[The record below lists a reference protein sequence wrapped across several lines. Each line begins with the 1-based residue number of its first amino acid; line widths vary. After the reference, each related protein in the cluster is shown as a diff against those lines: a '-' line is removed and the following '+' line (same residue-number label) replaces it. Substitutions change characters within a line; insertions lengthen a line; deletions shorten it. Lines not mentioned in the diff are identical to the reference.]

1 MALACAAAVVFCAA
15 SLVMGA
21 YMAGIAPF
29 DLLRDPANQFG
40 FPVYGGVISNLSV
53 SVLTLSAAVA
63 GFAAIFG
70 TRKRTRFTAAALLSA
85 ILAVDDQYMLH
96 EYVGPKIIGVPEV
109 AFFALYALVGLAI
122 AWSIGRRLLLL
133 RHATLLLAG
142 LGLALSIAIDLLLPM
157 SAYTVL
163 VEELAKLGGLVIWL
177 VYWAV
182 AAARVM
188 SSNET
193 DSMAQDA
200 RPRHS

>member
-15 SLVMGA
+15 TLVVGA
-21 YMAGIAPF
+21 YMAGIAPLE
-29 DLLRDPANQFG
+29 LLGDPASQFG
-40 FPVYGGVISNLSV
+40 FPVYGGVISKFSV
-53 SVLTLSAAVA
+53 SVLTLSAAIT

-70 TRKRTRFTAAALLSA
+70 TRKRPRFAAAALLSA

-109 AFFALYALVGLAI
+109 AFFAFYAVVGLAI

-133 RHATLLLAG
+133 RHAMLLLAG

-163 VEELAKLGGLVIWL
+163 AEELAKLGGLVVWL
-177 VYWAV
+177 FYWAV
-182 AAARVM
+182 AAARMM

-193 DSMAQDA
+193 GNRA
-200 RPRHS
+200 